1 MGFLDE
7 MISESFVGMQFGVSS
22 TCMHW
27 LTINDIW
34 RLAFF
39 ATAQQARL
47 V

>member
-7 MISESFVGMQFGVSS
+7 MISESFVRMQYGVCSR
-22 TCMHW
+22 CMHW

-34 RLAFF
+34 MLAFF